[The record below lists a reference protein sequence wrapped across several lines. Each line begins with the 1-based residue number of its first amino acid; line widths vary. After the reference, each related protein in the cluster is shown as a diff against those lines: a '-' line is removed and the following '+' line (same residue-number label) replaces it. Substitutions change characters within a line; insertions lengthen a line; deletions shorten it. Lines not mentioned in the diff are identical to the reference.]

1 MTQLPGVMLIDMDE
15 TILSAY
21 GRPDIAWNNVAR
33 EFTGEFAP
41 LSSQQVAAAI
51 VESGRKFWAAAGAE
65 WRLKLRQARH
75 IVVRDGFATPAAAHP
90 TTLSTDPSTPPPDP
104 LTPHPQ
110 EGIFL

>member
-1 MTQLPGVMLIDMDE
+1 MTQLPRAMLIDMDE

-65 WRLKLRQARH
+65 WRPKTRQTRPNLAP
-75 IVVRDGFATPAAAHP
+75 DGFCPPAPAP
-90 TTLSTDPSTPPPDP
+90 PPPPSTSPSPP
-104 LTPHPQ
+104 L
-110 EGIFL
+110 

>member
-1 MTQLPGVMLIDMDE
+1 MTQLPRAMLIDMDE

-65 WRLKLRQARH
+65 WRLKPRQTRH
-75 IVVRDGFATPAAAHP
+75 HVVRGGISTLAPAHP
-90 TTLSTDPSTPPPDP
+90 PPPSTGLRTRP
-104 LTPHPQ
+104 
-110 EGIFL
+110 

>member
-1 MTQLPGVMLIDMDE
+1 MTQLPRAMLIDMDE

-33 EFTGEFAP
+33 EFAGEFAP

-65 WRLKLRQARH
+65 WRLKLREGRH
-75 IVVRDGFATPAAAHP
+75 IVVRDRIGTPSP
-90 TTLSTDPSTPPPDP
+90 GQRSTPSTGPGRPV
-104 LTPHPQ
+104 
-110 EGIFL
+110 